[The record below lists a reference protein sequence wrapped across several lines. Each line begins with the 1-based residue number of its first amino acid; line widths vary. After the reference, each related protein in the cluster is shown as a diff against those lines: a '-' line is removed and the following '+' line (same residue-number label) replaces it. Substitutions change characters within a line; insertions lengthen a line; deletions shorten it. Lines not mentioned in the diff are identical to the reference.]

1 MFERTLSTARNGDL
15 DAHVTL
21 SQIYLARKLAPKD
34 LQQAVQWAEAAASK
48 GYAAD
53 EYLLGLL
60 YLWGTGAT
68 TDEMMAEKL
77 FLKAEEKG
85 FDAALA
91 ELSQI
96 YMGKN
101 RKALTDSLSGSS
113 VKLNFRD
120 AYF

>member
-1 MFERTLSTARNGDL
+1 
-15 DAHVTL
+15 
-21 SQIYLARKLAPKD
+21 
-34 LQQAVQWAEAAASK
+34 VQWAEAAASK